1 VRAREILAK
10 LPHEPLET
18 LWDAAPVS
26 MATQHDSD
34 VPSNVLTASQRAL
47 LKGKSMELAK
57 PLQKLTNAELDD
69 WIGACAALERM
80 SENAPRPAAKARRKY
95 RAFRLE
101 AEAERDRRREK
112 GQRD

>member
-1 VRAREILAK
+1 MD
-10 LPHEPLET
+10 P
-18 LWDAAPVS
+18 APVS

-34 VPSNVLTASQRAL
+34 VASNVLTASQRAL
-47 LKGKSMELAK
+47 LKGKSIELAK
-57 PLQKLTNAELDD
+57 PLQKLTKAELDD
-69 WIGACAALERM
+69 WIAACADLERM
-80 SENAPRPAAKARRKY
+80 AENAPRPAAKARRKY